1 MLAGIGGSHR
11 QGKRKKGKEEKIAA
25 IHQGWEVSGKRV
37 RLKNKRHFIH
47 RGDPAILGRRL
58 SPFSLIT
65 LNMILPSIKS

>member
-1 MLAGIGGSHR
+1 LLAGICGSHR

-47 RGDPAILGRRL
+47 RGDQ
-58 SPFSLIT
+58 PFWGGV
-65 LNMILPSIKS
+65 

>member
-47 RGDPAILGRRL
+47 RGDQ
-58 SPFSLIT
+58 PFWGGV
-65 LNMILPSIKS
+65 